1 MAKRKNLD
9 HLTRDVL
16 EAERLGYGCRYGD
29 FKADHPHTYY
39 KGEDREPGPEPV
51 TGRVLKNCQHC
62 GLEFYANPHQSNKL
76 YCSEECRIKH
86 NAERENQRRKNGER
100 AKRSGKPAVCPI
112 CGGKFISVRTAKY
125 CSVECI
131 NKAKSAKMMEKY
143 KNRAEAKVNGST

>member
-16 EAERLGYGCRYGD
+16 EAERLGYGHRYGD
-29 FKADHPHTYY
+29 FKADHPYTYY
-39 KGEDREPGPEPV
+39 ESEDREPEPV
-51 TGRVLKNCQHC
+51 TGLALKNCQCC
-62 GLEFYANPHQSNKL
+62 GLEFYANPRQSNRL

-100 AKRSGKPAVCPI
+100 AKRSGKPAVCPV

-125 CSVECI
+125 CSADCI
-131 NKAKSAKMMEKY
+131 NKAKSIQAIEANKRRREQ
-143 KNRAEAKVNGST
+143 RANGSA